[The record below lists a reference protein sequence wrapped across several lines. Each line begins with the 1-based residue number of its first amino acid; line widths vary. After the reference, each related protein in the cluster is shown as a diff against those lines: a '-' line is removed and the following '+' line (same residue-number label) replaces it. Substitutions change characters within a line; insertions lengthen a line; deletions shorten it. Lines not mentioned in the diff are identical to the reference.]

1 MSDRKKINVQQLVD
15 EIEKITKKR
24 VVSEDVVSLSEF
36 RRIKKENKSP
46 FHILLIDD
54 DDSFRNAM
62 VRFLKQEGYKVTAS
76 LDGTQL
82 SKVLGDEPI
91 DLVLLD
97 IGLPWVNGYELAA
110 ILKKSPDLKEIPIVF
125 VSGKDSEIDIA
136 RGKKLG
142 ADGYLT
148 KPFELSVLKEKLAE
162 LL

>member
-36 RRIKKENKSP
+36 RRIKKENKTP

-54 DDSFRNAM
+54 DDTFRNAM
-62 VRFLKQEGYKVTAS
+62 VRFLEHEGYKVTAS

-97 IGLPWVNGYELAA
+97 IGLPWVNGYELAT
-110 ILKKSPDLKEIPIVF
+110 ILKRTPDLKDIPLVF
-125 VSGKDSEIDIA
+125 VSGKDSELDIA